1 MEKSRVNTEKLAC
14 FSLGSNLG
22 DRFAFIQKA
31 GLLLEE
37 RAGRRAHMSGMY
49 ESPSWGYESNLAY
62 INSCLAIYSEKEP
75 LELMEIALEI
85 EEQMGRHRDGNGYS
99 DRVIDI
105 DLLLVEDLVVDHP
118 RLILPHPRMSERR
131 FVLLPLAEILPEM
144 RHPVSGLTIS
154 RLLEECSD
162 KSAIKPV

>member
-1 MEKSRVNTEKLAC
+1 MKNSQVNIEKLAC

-22 DRFAFIQKA
+22 DRFAFIEKA

-49 ESPSWGYESNLAY
+49 ESPSWGYESDLAY

-85 EEQMGRHRDGNGYS
+85 EEQMGRRREGSGYS

-118 RLILPHPRMSERR
+118 RLILPHPRMNTRR
-131 FVLLPLAEILPEM
+131 FVLLPLAEILPDM
-144 RHPVSGLTIS
+144 RHPVFGLTIS
-154 RLLEECSD
+154 TLLEECPD
-162 KSAIKPV
+162 KSVVKPV

>member
-49 ESPSWGYESNLAY
+49 ESPSWGYESDLAY
-62 INSCLAIYSEKEP
+62 LNSCLAIYSEKEP

-85 EEQMGRHRDGNGYS
+85 EEQMGRRREGSGYS

-131 FVLLPLAEILPEM
+131 FVLLPLAKILPEM

>member
-1 MEKSRVNTEKLAC
+1 MKISRVNTEKLAC

-22 DRFAFIQKA
+22 DSLGFIQKA

-49 ESPSWGYESNLAY
+49 ESPSWGYESDLAY
-62 INSCLAIYSEKEP
+62 INSCLAVYSEKEP

-85 EEQMGRHRDGNGYS
+85 EEQMGRRREGSGYS
-99 DRVIDI
+99 DRLIDI

>member
-1 MEKSRVNTEKLAC
+1 MKISQVNIDKLAC

-22 DRFAFIQKA
+22 NRFAFIEKA
-31 GLLLEE
+31 RLLLEE
-37 RAGRRAHMSGMY
+37 KAGRLAHMSGMY
-49 ESPSWGYESNLAY
+49 ESPSWGYESDLPY
-62 INSCLAIYSEKEP
+62 INCCLAIYSQMEA
-75 LELMEIALEI
+75 LQLMEIALEI
-85 EEQMGRHRDGNGYS
+85 EEQMGRRREGSGYS

-162 KSAIKPV
+162 KSAVKPV

>member
-1 MEKSRVNTEKLAC
+1 MKITRVNIDRLAC

-22 DRFAFIQKA
+22 DRLAFIRKA

-49 ESPSWGYESNLAY
+49 ESPSWGYESDLPY
-62 INSCLAIYSEKEP
+62 INCCLAVYSQKEP

-85 EEQMGRHRDGNGYS
+85 EEQMGRRREGKGYS

-105 DLLLVEDLVVDHP
+105 DLLMVEN
-118 RLILPHPRMSERR
+118 LIINHSLLTLPHPRMSARK
-131 FVLLPLAEILPEM
+131 FVLLPLAEILPDM
-144 RHPVSGLTIS
+144 RHPVSGMTIS
-154 RLLEECSD
+154 RLLERCTDMSNV
-162 KSAIKPV
+162 KPV